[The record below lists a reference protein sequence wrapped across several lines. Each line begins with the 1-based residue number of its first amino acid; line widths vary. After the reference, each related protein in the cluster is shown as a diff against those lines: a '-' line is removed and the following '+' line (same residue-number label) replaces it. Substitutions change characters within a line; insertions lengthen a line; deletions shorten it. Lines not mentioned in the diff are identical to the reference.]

1 MIWWLLV
8 MALADE
14 PTLVPM
20 VADLDASLDR
30 AEELMS
36 TSRVHLG
43 EMGDAQGEWVQ
54 AACVANA
61 CNWRVGR
68 KLVLRVRVAGHEARD
83 AVQSVRMEVR
93 RAREYALS
101 YTVAPLLGETRR
113 GRLQQ
118 VEVRADSL
126 EREYQ
131 VRTAWYRQYMAG
143 WAWRNRWALKDTKL
157 CVDDYRGEAE

>member
-1 MIWWLLV
+1 MIAWLLV
-8 MALADE
+8 AALADD
-14 PTLVPM
+14 PLLVPM

-30 AEELMS
+30 AETLMG
-36 TSRVHLG
+36 TSRTHLG
-43 EMGDAQGEWVQ
+43 AMGEAQGEWVQ
-54 AACVANA
+54 AGCVSNA

-68 KLVLRVRVAGHEARD
+68 ELVLQVRLSGHEARD

-101 YTVAPLLGETRR
+101 YTVAPLLDETRR

-118 VEVRADSL
+118 VEVDADSL

-131 VRTAWYRQYMAG
+131 VRTAWYQQYMAG
-143 WAWRNRWALKDTKL
+143 WAWRNRWALKDGAL
-157 CVDDYRGEAE
+157 CVDDYRDEAE